1 MADPRAVL
9 GRLGEDAAAEEL
21 ARRGYRLRARNYRC
35 RGGEADL
42 VAEDGGILVFGEVKT
57 RSTLRYGLPH
67 EAVNPTKRRR
77 LVLAAEAYLHAYAE
91 EPGIEDRPVRFDVVE
106 VIVLR
111 GKIAGIKVIRNAFA
125 PED

>member
-1 MADPRAVL
+1 MPDPRAGL
-9 GRLGEDAAAEEL
+9 GKLGEDAAAEEL

-42 VAEDGGILVFGEVKT
+42 VAEDGEILVFGEVKT

-67 EAVNPTKRRR
+67 EAVNRAKRRR
-77 LVLAAEAYLHAYAE
+77 LVLAAEAYLHAHAAE
-91 EPGIEDRPVRFDVVE
+91 SGLEDRPVRFDVVE
-106 VIVLR
+106 IIVLK
-111 GKIAGIKVIRNAFA
+111 GEIAGIEVIRNAFT